1 MPDGCR
7 FPYLSCTY
15 MPKDIRLIGHIATFR
30 NVFEMFFLNHSYV
43 VIKKNTIFAGK
54 KVVHTPLKGVVR
66 TIIMQK
72 KRL

>member
-1 MPDGCR
+1 MAKSESLR
-7 FPYLSCTY
+7 EK
-15 MPKDIRLIGHIATFR
+15 MLIVMVNMIFWDY
-30 NVFEMFFLNHSYV
+30 SYA

-54 KVVHTPLKGVVR
+54 KVVHTPLKKVVR

>member
-1 MPDGCR
+1 
-7 FPYLSCTY
+7 

-30 NVFEMFFLNHSYV
+30 
-43 VIKKNTIFAGK
+43 IAGK

-72 KRL
+72 SVYKVVYNPLKKVVRL